1 MGKQR
6 ITSKQTLIWKIEVE
20 TPCYNSF
27 NTIFKPNKA
36 VVFFFKLEFKFLRE
50 IKPDL
55 ESLSFSKSQIE
66 KPVQKVET
74 SSPRM

>member
-1 MGKQR
+1 MSSKTEQ
-6 ITSKQTLIWKIEVE
+6 TSSTFSCQL
-20 TPCYNSF
+20 
-27 NTIFKPNKA
+27 
-36 VVFFFKLEFKFLRE
+36 FKFLRE